1 MKYTTKINNWIKEN
15 TKRSVTRTKSKNNII
30 SNYTGNLKPKG
41 LVKYKD
47 GVPYIVIEATDNQEN
62 DKQDTDQLQIK
73 PIPFTHSQEDK
84 KLEAKL
90 QHWRKL
96 IRHLEKLRKTESE
109 KETGPQMEK
118 LVKNF
123 KNVAVQFGKRNRNKR
138 EVTDFKAQFTTNR
151 DSKLA
156 AFHWRLEIESE
167 MSTRIWNMCKN
178 QMDLLGYLPTGNV
191 LNENSTV
198 ITKLPFT

>member
-1 MKYTTKINNWIKEN
+1 MKYTNKVNKWIKEN
-15 TKRSVTRTKSKNNII
+15 TKRSDIRTKSSKNLI
-30 SNYTGNLKPKG
+30 SNHTGHLKPKG

-47 GVPYIVIEATDNQEN
+47 QVPYIVIEAPDNLEN
-62 DKQDTDQLQIK
+62 DKQDNDQLQIK

-96 IRHLEKLRKTESE
+96 IRHLEKLRKTDSE
-109 KETGPQMEK
+109 KETGPTMEK
-118 LVKNF
+118 LVGNF
-123 KNVAVQFGKRNRNKR
+123 KTVAVKLGKRNRNTR
-138 EVTDFKAQFTTNR
+138 EVTDFKAQFTTDR

-156 AFHWRLEIESE
+156 AFHWRLEIESG
-167 MSTRIWNMCKN
+167 MSTRISKMCEK
-178 QMDLLGYLPTGNV
+178 QMNLLGYLPTGNV